1 LNEHGEEPPVT
12 VEKGLEDVV
21 AAQTAIS
28 DIDGKLGKLWYAGY
42 SIDDLAGNS
51 TFEEVMFLLHHLR
64 LPSQSEL
71 DELTEQIVND
81 REAADF
87 VIGLM
92 PTLAEQTSP
101 MSMLRTAISAASA
114 YDPDGW
120 DQSPEANYR
129 KAIRLVS
136 LIPTLIA
143 SYDRHRN
150 ELPELEPNPKL
161 PHAANFLYMLSG
173 EEPSQEAA
181 RAFDIQFILYAD
193 HTMNASTF
201 TARVVAST
209 LADIHSAVVA
219 AVAALKGPLHGGAN
233 ELAMRMIQE
242 IGEPERAESF
252 VKDLFARKEKIMGFG
267 HRVYRHV
274 DDPRATILRRISQ
287 ELGESAGDTKWYE
300 ISQAVEKVAF
310 EEKGLRPNVDFY
322 AGSVL
327 CYLGLPLDL
336 FTPMFAAARAAGW
349 TAHIREQY
357 ADNRII
363 RPDSE
368 YIGPR
373 DQTYV
378 PIEERQEAAS

>member
-1 LNEHGEEPPVT
+1 MT
-12 VEKGLEDVV
+12 EKGLEEVI

-28 DIDGKLGKLWYAGY
+28 DIDGKLGKLWYVGY
-42 SIDDLAGNS
+42 SIDDLAENS
-51 TFEEVMFLLHHLR
+51 TFEEVMFLLHQQR
-64 LPSQSEL
+64 LPTRAEL
-71 DELTEQIVND
+71 DDLTEQMLTD

-87 VIGLM
+87 VTELM

-101 MSMLRTAISAASA
+101 MSMLRTSVSAASA

-129 KAIRLVS
+129 KAVRITS
-136 LIPTLIA
+136 LMPTLIA
-143 SYDRHRN
+143 SYERHRKGK
-150 ELPELEPNPKL
+150 EIVEANPKL

-173 EEPSQEAA
+173 EEPSQETAN
-181 RAFDIQFILYAD
+181 AFDVTFILYAD

-209 LADIHSAVVA
+209 LADIHSGVVA
-219 AVAALKGPLHGGAN
+219 AIAALKGPLHGGAN
-233 ELAMRMIQE
+233 ELAMRMLE
-242 IGEPERAESF
+242 DIGDPSKAESY

-267 HRVYRHV
+267 HRVYRTV
-274 DDPRATILRRISQ
+274 DDPRATILRRLSR
-287 ELGESAGDTKWYE
+287 ELGEAAGDTRWYE
-300 ISQAVEKVAF
+300 ISEAVEKIVLN
-310 EEKGLRPNVDFY
+310 EKGLRPNVDFY

-327 CYLGLPLDL
+327 HYLGLPTDL

-357 ADNRII
+357 SDNRII

-368 YIGPR
+368 YVGPR
-373 DQTYV
+373 NQTYV
-378 PIEERQEAAS
+378 PLEERESRREVAS

>member
-1 LNEHGEEPPVT
+1 VPT
-12 VEKGLEDVV
+12 EKGLADVV
-21 AAQTAIS
+21 AAQTSIS
-28 DIDGKLGKLWYAGY
+28 DIDGKLGKLWYVGY
-42 SIDDLAGNS
+42 SIDDLAEHS
-51 TFEEVMFLLHHLR
+51 SFEEVVFLLHNLR
-64 LPSQSEL
+64 LPAQDEL
-71 DELTEQIVND
+71 DELTEQMVED

-87 VIGLM
+87 IRELM

-101 MSMLRTAISAASA
+101 MSMLRTAVSAASA

-120 DQSPEANYR
+120 DNSPEANYR
-129 KAIRLVS
+129 KAIRLIS

-143 SYDRHRN
+143 DYDRHRRG
-150 ELPELEPNPKL
+150 LSPVEPNPKL

-209 LADIHSAVVA
+209 LSDMHSAITA
-219 AVAALKGPLHGGAN
+219 AIAALKGPLHGGAN
-233 ELAMRMIQE
+233 ELAMRMLQE
-242 IGEPERAESF
+242 IEEPDRTEAY
-252 VKDLFARKEKIMGFG
+252 VKDLFARGDKIMGFG

-274 DDPRATILRRISQ
+274 DDPRATILRELSRQ
-287 ELGESAGDTKWYE
+287 LGEAAGEPKWYE
-300 ISQAVEKVAF
+300 ISREVERVVF

-322 AGSVL
+322 AGSL
-327 CYLGLPLDL
+327 LYYLGLPIDL
-336 FTPMFAAARAAGW
+336 FTPMFAAARASGW
-349 TAHIREQY
+349 TAHVREQY

-368 YIGPR
+368 YIGRR
-373 DQTYV
+373 DQRYV
-378 PIEERQEAAS
+378 PVEDRDQEAAS

>member
-1 LNEHGEEPPVT
+1 VNRLGEESSVT
-12 VEKGLEDVV
+12 VEKGLMDIV

-42 SIDDLAGNS
+42 SIDDLADHAS
-51 TFEEVMFLLHHLR
+51 FEEVVFLLQNLR
-64 LPSQSEL
+64 LPNQTEL
-71 DELTEQIVND
+71 DELTEQMVND

-136 LIPTLIA
+136 LMPTLIA
-143 SYDRHRN
+143 SYDRHRK
-150 ELPELEPNPKL
+150 ELPEVEPNPKL

-209 LADIHSAVVA
+209 LADMHSAVVA

-233 ELAMRMIQE
+233 ELAMEMLE
-242 IGEPERAESF
+242 DIGDPQRAETY
-252 VKDLFARKEKIMGFG
+252 VKELFARKEKIMGFG
-267 HRVYRHV
+267 HRVYRQV
-274 DDPRATILRRISQ
+274 DDPRATILRRLSR

-300 ISQAVEKVAF
+300 ISEAVEKVVF

-327 CYLGLPLDL
+327 HYLGLARDL

-378 PIEERQEAAS
+378 PIEEREAAAS